1 MFKGRTCASFCIRHT
16 FLTYNTDMSQK
27 RKCIIYAIVGF
38 FVVNV
43 LGSLFHF
50 VYEWTGN
57 ARWAAFFFAVNES
70 VWEHL
75 KLIVLPMSLFALLAA
90 IPMRGVPNR
99 PAALGWGMTAACLF
113 VVIGFYTYTAIVG
126 RSVIAVDI
134 SLFTLSIAL
143 GFWVQYLVMT
153 HFAHAWFVWTGRILA
168 VAWWIMFALF
178 TFFPPQ
184 CALFR
189 DPISGGYGIVQG

>member
-1 MFKGRTCASFCIRHT
+1 MRPFCIRHS
-16 FLTYNTDMSQK
+16 FLAYNTDMSQK
-27 RKCIIYAIVGF
+27 RKCMIYAIVGF

-57 ARWAAFFFAVNES
+57 AKWAAFFFAVNES

-75 KLIVLPMSLFALLAA
+75 KLILLPMTLFALIAA
-90 IPMRGVPNR
+90 IPMRGEPNR
-99 PAALGWGMTAACLF
+99 LAALGWGMTAACAF
-113 VVIGFYTYTAIVG
+113 VVVGFYAYTAIVG
-126 RSVIAVDI
+126 KSIIAVDI

-143 GFWVQYLVMT
+143 GYWVQYLVMT
-153 HFAHAWFVWTGRILA
+153 RFVHAWVVWIGRILA
-168 VAWWIMFALF
+168 IVWWIMFALF

-184 CALFR
+184 CTLFR